1 MYDAW
6 EEYDLLCEMCEEI
19 VKKGDISPSEL
30 DNLYKAAKTKYYI
43 VATDAMMNAGDD
55 DYGSSMDNMSMAR
68 GMSRAGYPYSNNSR
82 RSSYANNGGNS
93 GRRSSRANYSMRNYS
108 GHDRKEML
116 MQRIAEMQDEL
127 DRMGE

>member
-19 VKKGDISPSEL
+19 VKKGDISPVEL

-43 VATDAMMNAGDD
+43 VATDAMMNADD
-55 DYGSSMDNMSMAR
+55 DYGSSMAR

-93 GRRSSRANYSMRNYS
+93 SYRRSSRANNSMRNYS
-108 GHDRKEML
+108 GHDKKEML
-116 MQRIAEMQDEL
+116 MQRIAELQDEI
-127 DRMGE
+127 DRMED

>member
-43 VATDAMMNAGDD
+43 VATDAMMNADD
-55 DYGSSMDNMSMAR
+55 DYGSSMDNMSMTR
-68 GMSRAGYPYSNNSR
+68 GMSRAGYPYSNR
-82 RSSYANNGGNS
+82 RNSYANNS
-93 GRRSSRANYSMRNYS
+93 SYRRSSRANNSMRNYS
-108 GHDRKEML
+108 GHDKKEML
-116 MQRIAEMQDEL
+116 MQRIAELQDEI
-127 DRMGE
+127 DRMED

>member
-55 DYGSSMDNMSMAR
+55 DYGS